1 MQRGRNLFIHTVTR
15 YWKSDIAHILV
26 RIGWRRAVRPG
37 PFSSLDFPLSKLFTL
52 QHMAMMTKLT
62 RPILRE
68 RCTIGFQY
76 CPNWLNTK
84 QHTHSCAPRRLL
96 QNTPIK
102 RAFPH
107 YLLARPCHIFHFLR
121 VDCTE
126 KRLRTGESIK
136 VGKQIC
142 YCSMEISSL

>member
-1 MQRGRNLFIHTVTR
+1 MQRGWNLFIHTVTR
-15 YWKSDIAHILV
+15 HWKSDIAHILV
-26 RIGWRRAVRPG
+26 RIGRRKAVRPG

-84 QHTHSCAPRRLL
+84 QHTFLWVPQRLL

-107 YLLARPCHIFHFLR
+107 YLLAHPCHIFHFYEWTAL
-121 VDCTE
+121 
-126 KRLRTGESIK
+126 KKGSAQAK
-136 VGKQIC
+136 VSKLEKQIC
-142 YCSMEISSL
+142 YCNMEISSL